1 MSATSPCS
9 NYEAW
14 RRSEAMWISDSLSLA
29 RFECYQPQY
38 SLVVRDIEQKLI
50 PLCQLKEL
58 GVVVWSPLAGGFL
71 SGKYRPGERQASG
84 SRLEEGWAYPQ
95 TYFGDTADSTLE
107 TLVAVSAELGKNA
120 SAGGVAVGAGSAG
133 NHVSHRRGADG

>member
-1 MSATSPCS
+1 
-9 NYEAW
+9 
-14 RRSEAMWISDSLSLA
+14 MWISDSLSLA
-29 RFECYQPQY
+29 RFECYQPQL

-107 TLVAVSAELGKNA
+107 TLVAASAELGKNA
-120 SAGGVAVGAGSAG
+120 SAGGVAVGAG
-133 NHVSHRRGADG
+133 